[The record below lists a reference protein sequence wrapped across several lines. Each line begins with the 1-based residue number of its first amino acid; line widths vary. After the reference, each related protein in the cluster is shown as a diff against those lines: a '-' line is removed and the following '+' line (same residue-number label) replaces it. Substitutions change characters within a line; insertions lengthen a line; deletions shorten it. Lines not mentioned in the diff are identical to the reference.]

1 MIARSAALAL
11 MLMAFC
17 VAALAEA
24 QDNANPPLAEL
35 PLAETIFTPS
45 GIPAESPFASF
56 QEQEAIIGQNLEWLG
71 VNSDPVSVTAAIQED
86 GTILITAASFVVRLS
101 ADGQIVERREPGKRI
116 VGMIAPYNVAA
127 RPLGLVQQNIDSF
140 SFAANGTPLPK
151 DGLVDEVRKARE
163 ACLIVA
169 EERIRE
175 AQLIEAVTGRDDP
188 LVHGEIG
195 GYLLERGVDPMALDS
210 EIIRFRQ
217 WAHQKRGA
225 WERRQERKWNR
236 LIREDVFIGPPE
248 PGERAKGQA
257 ETMGEVAGPYLFT
270 GAADAALLYAGRNPI
285 TIGAAG
291 VARKFGEQYAAPAG
305 GGYGRYVDEMGD
317 NVFIP
322 TLMGP
327 SPRPGKSMLDSMRD
341 AWNRLFPDE

>member
-1 MIARSAALAL
+1 MLDQLGFRRGEFVMIARSAALAL

-24 QDNANPPLAEL
+24 QDNANPPLAGL

-56 QEQEAIIGQNLEWLG
+56 QEQRAIIGQNLDWLG
-71 VNSDPVSVTAAIQED
+71 VNSAPVSVTAAVQDD

-101 ADGQIVERREPGKRI
+101 ADGQIVERREPDKRI

-140 SFAANGTPLPK
+140 SFGANGTPLPK

-188 LVHGEIG
+188 LVQGEIG
-195 GYLLERGVDPMALDS
+195 GYLLERGVDPIALDG

-217 WAHQKRGA
+217 WAHQNAGLGKGGKSVSGTVSFARMCLLVPQSRVRERKGRQKE
-225 WERRQERKWNR
+225 WERPLRPTSLPALPTQRCYM
-236 LIREDVFIGPPE
+236 L
-248 PGERAKGQA
+248 
-257 ETMGEVAGPYLFT
+257 VAT
-270 GAADAALLYAGRNPI
+270 QSR
-285 TIGAAG
+285 
-291 VARKFGEQYAAPAG
+291 
-305 GGYGRYVDEMGD
+305 
-317 NVFIP
+317 
-322 TLMGP
+322 
-327 SPRPGKSMLDSMRD
+327 
-341 AWNRLFPDE
+341 